1 MELKYIR
8 WSSVE
13 LERPEPALAATDGRG
28 SEDHGG
34 ARADEEGLHHPLAQ
48 PSQRTVHLYSG
59 RALKFWIHGKEIV
72 VSAGEVLTVP
82 PHLPHKAE
90 ALMDTVDLDVQ
101 QLREVMSAQRYQ
113 RVALSVSQHLSQH

>member
-1 MELKYIR
+1 
-8 WSSVE
+8 
-13 LERPEPALAATDGRG
+13 
-28 SEDHGG
+28 
-34 ARADEEGLHHPLAQ
+34 
-48 PSQRTVHLYSG
+48 
-59 RALKFWIHGKEIV
+59 V